1 MDANPHSQTHNQPR
15 VEQQELIDGIL
26 EWVEMETPTYEAAA
40 INELADLIEG
50 QFDAIGA
57 EIERHPGEQGFADT
71 LTATVAGENDGPGIL
86 VLSHIDT
93 VHPIGTKASDN
104 PVRIE
109 GDRLYGPGT
118 YDMKAGAFI
127 AHYAARHLYRAGIT
141 PKLPVTFMYIPE
153 EEIGSP
159 YSRRLIEAAAAEA
172 KYVLVTEPARDGGKL
187 VVSRKGVA
195 RFDLKTV
202 GRPAHAGAKHED
214 GRSAIKEM
222 ARLILEIEGM
232 TDYDTGIT
240 FNVGQIKG
248 GTGVNVVPMEC
259 QIEVDM
265 RCVTPE
271 QGDDYCARIH
281 ALAAS
286 DPDVQLT
293 IEGGMNRP
301 PFEASA
307 ATMELF
313 DVAKD
318 CAAETGLELATT
330 VTTGG
335 GSDGNFTAAMGL
347 PTLDGMGADGHGA
360 HQLDEY
366 VLISSFVPR
375 AEMWWRLLARLS

>member
-1 MDANPHSQTHNQPR
+1 MSNIPGKAHSNQLV
-15 VEQQELIDGIL
+15 VEEQELIDGIL
-26 EWVEMETPTYEAAA
+26 EWVGHETPSYEAAA
-40 INELADLIEG
+40 INGLADLIQG
-50 QFDAIGA
+50 QFEAIDAT
-57 EIERHPGEQGFADT
+57 IERHPGEQGFADT
-71 LTATVAGENDGPGIL
+71 LCAHVAGKQAGPGTL

-93 VHPIGTKASDN
+93 VHPIGVGENENKT
-104 PVRIE
+104 RIE

-127 AHYAARHLYRAGIT
+127 AHYAARHLHRSGIT
-141 PKLPVTFMYIPE
+141 PELPITFMYVPE

-159 YSRRLIEAAAAEA
+159 YSRRLIEDAASTA

-187 VVSRKGVA
+187 VVSRKGVG
-195 RFDLKTV
+195 RFDLKTI

-222 ARLILEIEGM
+222 ARLILEIEAM
-232 TDYDTGIT
+232 TNYDTGVT

-259 QIEVDM
+259 SIELDM
-265 RCVTPE
+265 RVVTPA
-271 QGDDYCARIH
+271 QGEDYVARIH
-281 ALAAS
+281 ALQSS
-286 DPDVQLT
+286 DPDVELI
-293 IEGGMNRP
+293 IEGEMNRP
-301 PFEASA
+301 PYQSSD

-313 DVAKD
+313 KVAKE

-335 GSDGNFTAAMGL
+335 GSDGNFTAAMGI
-347 PTLDGMGADGHGA
+347 PTLDGMGADGYGA

-375 AEMWWRLLARLS
+375 AEMWWRLLARLV